1 MSNNNQNRAKGLVGF
16 LVALV
21 LLAFVILAGQ
31 TNILGSVSSQ
41 LKQELANIFSRGTG
55 DASVV
60 IAKILAAIAVLA
72 LTFLVCRLVVFLL
85 NRTAKNNRVRTVN
98 ELLGNIITYLGVILG
113 VVWALTILGL
123 NPTAAIASLGIVTL
137 IIGFAAQR
145 LIEDVISGLFIV
157 MEGQYNVGDIIIL
170 DDFRGTV
177 KRIGVRTTTV
187 VDPGGNYKVVNN
199 SDIRNFQ
206 NRSKALSLA
215 VSEIGITYGED
226 IPHAEAIIK
235 EALPKMYERNQ
246 DVFEAVPD
254 YMGVENLA
262 DSAVVLRFT
271 VSCRE
276 QNVFVARRRLNREL
290 RILFAEKGIE
300 IPFPQVTVWKGEQD

>member
-55 DASVV
+55 DPSVV

-113 VVWALTILGL
+113 AVWALTILGL

-235 EALPKMYERNQ
+235 EALPKIYERNQ

>member
-1 MSNNNQNRAKGLVGF
+1 MSNNKLRKGSGAIGF
-16 LVALV
+16 IVALV
-21 LLAFVILAGQ
+21 LLAFVIFAGQ
-31 TNILGSVSSQ
+31 TNVFGAVSENLREQ
-41 LKQELANIFSRGTG
+41 LSTLFAREAGGYETT
-55 DASVV
+55 
-60 IAKILAAIAVLA
+60 IARILAAVGALA
-72 LTFLVCRLVVFLL
+72 LTYLLCRILCFLL
-85 NRTAKNNRVRTVN
+85 DKGRRNARTRTVN

-113 VVWALTILGL
+113 IVWALTILGL
-123 NPTAAIASLGIVTL
+123 NPTAAFASLGIVTL

-235 EALPKMYERNQ
+235 AALPGMYERND
-246 DVFEAVPD
+246 DVFEAIPD
-254 YMGVENLA
+254 YMGVEELA

-271 VSCRE
+271 VSCKE
-276 QNVFVARRRLNREL
+276 QNVFIARRRLNREL
-290 RILFAEKGIE
+290 RILFAEQGIE
-300 IPFPQVTVWKGEQD
+300 VPFPQVTVWKGEQD

>member
-1 MSNNNQNRAKGLVGF
+1 MSKNKSRTNSGVVGF
-16 LVALV
+16 IVALV
-21 LLAFVILAGQ
+21 LLIFVLFAGQ
-31 TNILGSVSSQ
+31 SKALGPVSENLREQMST
-41 LKQELANIFSRGTG
+41 LFAREAGGFET
-55 DASVV
+55 V
-60 IAKILAAIAVLA
+60 IARILAAIGALA
-72 LTFLVCRLVVFLL
+72 LTYVICAVLRFLL
-85 NRTAKNNRVRTVN
+85 NLLARNPRMRTVN
-98 ELLGNIITYLGVILG
+98 DLLGSIVTYLGAILG
-113 VVWALTILGL
+113 IVWALTLLGL
-123 NPTAAIASLGIVTL
+123 NPTAAFASLGIVTL

-157 MEGQYNVGDIIIL
+157 LENQYSVGDIIIL

-226 IPHAEAIIK
+226 IPHAEGIIK
-235 EALPKMYERNQ
+235 EALPAIYERND
-246 DVFEAVPD
+246 DVFEAIPD
-254 YMGVENLA
+254 YMGVEQLA

-271 VSCRE
+271 VACKE
-276 QNVFVARRRLNREL
+276 QNVFIARRRLNREL

-300 IPFPQVTVWKGEQD
+300 IPFPQVTVWKGEQA

>member
-1 MSNNNQNRAKGLVGF
+1 MSNNKLRKGSGAIGF
-16 LVALV
+16 IVALV
-21 LLAFVILAGQ
+21 LLIFVLIAGN
-31 TNILGSVSSQ
+31 TGIFGAVSENLREQ
-41 LKQELANIFSRGTG
+41 LSGLFAREAGGFET
-55 DASVV
+55 V
-60 IAKILAAIAVLA
+60 IARILAAIGALA
-72 LTFLVCRLVVFLL
+72 LTYLVCRILCFILDKCS
-85 NRTAKNNRVRTVN
+85 NNARTRTVN

-113 VVWALTILGL
+113 IVWALTILGL
-123 NPTAAIASLGIVTL
+123 NPTAAFASLGIVTL

-215 VSEIGITYGED
+215 VSEIGITYGEN

-235 EALPKMYERNQ
+235 EALPQIYERNS

-262 DSAVVLRFT
+262 DSAVVLRFA
-271 VSCRE
+271 VSCKE

-290 RILFAEKGIE
+290 RILFMEKGIE

>member
-1 MSNNNQNRAKGLVGF
+1 MFGTLSESLRDEFTAAFSRNGDSTVTLAKVLTAIAA
-16 LVALV
+16 LALV
-21 LLAFVILAGQ
+21 YLIC
-31 TNILGSVSSQ
+31 
-41 LKQELANIFSRGTG
+41 R
-55 DASVV
+55 
-60 IAKILAAIAVLA
+60 VL
-72 LTFLVCRLVVFLL
+72 VFLL
-85 NRTAKNNRVRTVN
+85 KVTSRSNRVRTVN
-98 ELLGNIITYLGVILG
+98 ELLGNIITYLGVIIG
-113 VVWALTILGL
+113 AVWALTILGL
-123 NPTAAIASLGIVTL
+123 NPTAAFASLGIVTL
-137 IIGFAAQR
+137 IVGFAAQR

-157 MEGQYNVGDIIIL
+157 VEGQYNVGDIIIL

-187 VDPGGNYKVVNN
+187 VDSGGNYKVVNN

-215 VSEIGITYGED
+215 VSEIGITYGKD
-226 IPHAEAIIK
+226 IPHAEAII
-235 EALPKMYERNQ
+235 EAALPGMYERNK

-271 VSCRE
+271 VSCKE
-276 QNVFVARRRLNREL
+276 QNVFIAWRRLNREL

-300 IPFPQVTVWKGEQD
+300 VPFSQVTVWKGERE

>member
-1 MSNNNQNRAKGLVGF
+1 MSNNNQQRVKGLVGF
-16 LVALV
+16 LVALA

-31 TNILGSVSSQ
+31 TNLLGSVSTH
-41 LKQELANIFSRGTG
+41 LKEELSDIFSRGTG

-60 IAKILAAIAVLA
+60 IARILAAIGVLA
-72 LTFLVCRLVVFLL
+72 LTFLICRVLVFLL
-85 NRTAKNNRVRTVN
+85 SRSAKNNRVRTVN

-113 VVWALTILGL
+113 IVWALTILGL

-177 KRIGVRTTTV
+177 KRIGVRTTTI

-206 NRSKALSLA
+206 NRSKAMSLA

-235 EALPKMYERNQ
+235 EALPQMYERNK

-271 VSCRE
+271 VTCKE

-300 IPFPQVTVWKGEQD
+300 VPFPQVTVWKGDQD

>member
-1 MSNNNQNRAKGLVGF
+1 MSNNTSRSKGIVGF
-16 LVALV
+16 IVALA
-21 LLAFVILAGQ
+21 LLLFVIVAGQ
-31 TNILGSVSSQ
+31 TDILGSVSSH
-41 LKQELANIFSRGTG
+41 LKQELADIFAKGSM
-55 DASVV
+55 DASVTV
-60 IAKILAAIAVLA
+60 AKILAAVGVLA
-72 LTFLVCRLVVFLL
+72 LTFLICRLLVFLL
-85 NRTAKNNRVRTVN
+85 SHASKNNRVRTVN
-98 ELLGNIITYLGVILG
+98 ELLGNIITYLGVIIG

-123 NPTAAIASLGIVTL
+123 NPTAAFASLGIVTL

-157 MEGQYNVGDIIIL
+157 LEGQYNVGDIIIL

-177 KRIGVRTTTV
+177 KRVGVRTTSI

-215 VSEIGITYGED
+215 VSEIGITYGEN

-235 EALPKMYERNQ
+235 EALPAIYERNQ

-254 YMGVENLA
+254 YMGVEELA

-271 VSCRE
+271 VACKE

-290 RILFAEKGIE
+290 RILFMDKGID
-300 IPFPQVTVWKGEQD
+300 IPFPQVTVWKGGE

>member
-1 MSNNNQNRAKGLVGF
+1 MSNNKSRRSSGAVGF
-16 LVALV
+16 IVALAI
-21 LLAFVILAGQ
+21 LIFVILAGQ
-31 TNILGSVSSQ
+31 TNVFGSVSEGLRS
-41 LKQELANIFSRGTG
+41 ELSAIFARDMGGFHLT
-55 DASVV
+55 
-60 IAKILAAIAVLA
+60 IAKVLAAIGTLA
-72 LTFLVCRLVVFLL
+72 FTYLVCKAICFLL
-85 NRTAKNNRVRTVN
+85 KKFSKNPRTRTVN
-98 ELLGNIITYLGVILG
+98 ELIGNIISYMGVILG
-113 VVWALTILGL
+113 IVWALTILGL
-123 NPTAAIASLGIVTL
+123 NPTAAFASIGIITL

-157 MEGQYNVGDIIIL
+157 LESQYNVGDIIIL

-177 KRIGVRTTTV
+177 VRIGVRTTTI

-235 EALPKMYERNQ
+235 AALPGMYERND

-254 YMGVENLA
+254 YMGVEELA

-271 VSCRE
+271 VACKE
-276 QNVFVARRRLNREL
+276 QNVFIARRRLNREL

-300 IPFPQVTVWKGEQD
+300 MTYPHLNVHLDK

>member
-1 MSNNNQNRAKGLVGF
+1 MSNNKQRKGSGVIGF
-16 LVALV
+16 VIALV
-21 LLAFVILAGQ
+21 LLAFVLFAGNS
-31 TNILGSVSSQ
+31 NILGPVSENLREQ
-41 LKQELANIFSRGTG
+41 LSTLFAREAGGYEITFAR
-55 DASVV
+55 
-60 IAKILAAIAVLA
+60 ILAAIGALA
-72 LTFLVCRLVVFLL
+72 ITYLVCAILRWLL
-85 NRTAKNNRVRTVN
+85 SLGGRNTRIRTVN

-113 VVWALTILGL
+113 IVWALTILGL
-123 NPTAAIASLGIVTL
+123 NPTAAFASLGIVTL

-177 KRIGVRTTTV
+177 KRIGVRTTTI

-254 YMGVENLA
+254 YMGVEELA

-276 QNVFVARRRLNREL
+276 QNVFIARRRLNREL

-300 IPFPQVTVWKGEQD
+300 VPFPQVTVWKGEQD

>member
-1 MSNNNQNRAKGLVGF
+1 MNKNKSRSGIVGF
-16 LVALV
+16 IVALL
-21 LLAFVILAGQ
+21 LLAFVIFAGES
-31 TNILGSVSSQ
+31 GVFGPVSEG
-41 LKQELANIFSRGTG
+41 LHEELSAIGAKGQGGVHLT
-55 DASVV
+55 
-60 IAKILAAIAVLA
+60 IAKILAAIGVLA
-72 LTFLVCRLVVFLL
+72 LTYLVCRLLRLLL
-85 NRTAKNNRVRTVN
+85 NVCSKSSRARTVN
-98 ELLGNIITYLGVILG
+98 ELIANIVTYLGVILG
-113 VVWALTILGL
+113 IVWALTILGL
-123 NPTAAIASLGIVTL
+123 NPTAAFASLGIVTL

-157 MEGQYNVGDIIIL
+157 LESQYNVGDIIIL

-215 VSEIGITYGED
+215 VAEIGITYEES
-226 IPHAEAIIK
+226 IPRVEAILK
-235 EALPKMYERNQ
+235 EALPQIYERNT
-246 DVFEAVPD
+246 DVFEAAPD
-254 YMGVENLA
+254 YMGVEELA

-271 VSCRE
+271 VSCKE

-290 RILFAEKGIE
+290 RILFAEKDIG
-300 IPFPQVTVWKGEQD
+300 IPFPQLTIWKGEQN

>member
-1 MSNNNQNRAKGLVGF
+1 MSNNNQQRVKGLVGF
-16 LVALV
+16 LVALA

-31 TNILGSVSSQ
+31 TNILGSVSTQ
-41 LKQELANIFSRGTG
+41 LKEELSNIFSRGTG

-60 IAKILAAIAVLA
+60 IARILAAIAVLA
-72 LTFLVCRLVVFLL
+72 LTFLICRLLVFLL
-85 NRTAKNNRVRTVN
+85 SRSARNNRVRTVN

-157 MEGQYNVGDIIIL
+157 MESQYNVGDIIIL

-177 KRIGVRTTTV
+177 QRIGVRTTTI

-235 EALPKMYERNQ
+235 EALPKMFQRNQ
-246 DVFEAVPD
+246 DGQASWGAAVSGPSPSTT
-254 YMGVENLA
+254 GTIGA
-262 DSAVVLRFT
+262 TARSCSSWSSCWCG
-271 VSCRE
+271 SCRSPGPSW
-276 QNVFVARRRLNREL
+276 APPSAPRPPCRR
-290 RILFAEKGIE
+290 
-300 IPFPQVTVWKGEQD
+300 

>member
-1 MSNNNQNRAKGLVGF
+1 MSNNKKSSNRVVGLV
-16 LVALV
+16 VALV
-21 LLAFVILAGQ
+21 LLAFVIFAGQ
-31 TNILGSVSSQ
+31 SDVFGQVSE
-41 LKQELANIFSRGTG
+41 ELRGELSAIF
-55 DASVV
+55 
-60 IAKILAAIAVLA
+60 AKGQGGFNFTLAKLLAAVGVLA
-72 LTFLVCRLVVFLL
+72 LTYLVCRILCMLL
-85 NRTAKNNRVRTVN
+85 DAFSKSTRARTVN
-98 ELLGNIITYLGVILG
+98 DLLGNIITYVGVILG

-123 NPTAAIASLGIVTL
+123 NPTAAFASLGIVTL

-157 MEGQYNVGDIIIL
+157 LEGQYNVGDIIIL

-215 VSEIGITYGED
+215 VSEIGITYEES
-226 IPHAEAIIK
+226 IPRVEAILK
-235 EALPKMYERNQ
+235 EALPGIYERNQ

-271 VSCRE
+271 VACKE
-276 QNVFVARRRLNREL
+276 QNVFIARRRLNREL
-290 RILFAEKGIE
+290 RILFAEKDIP
-300 IPFPQVTVWKGEQD
+300 IPFPQITVWKGDQE

>member
-1 MSNNNQNRAKGLVGF
+1 MSNNNQQRVKGLVGF

-31 TNILGSVSSQ
+31 TNLLGSVSTQ
-41 LKQELANIFSRGTG
+41 LREELSNIFSRGTG

-60 IAKILAAIAVLA
+60 VARILAAVAVLA
-72 LTFLVCRLVVFLL
+72 LTFLICRVLVFLL
-85 NRTAKNNRVRTVN
+85 NRSARNNRVRTVN

-123 NPTAAIASLGIVTL
+123 NPTAAFASLGIVTL

-157 MEGQYNVGDIIIL
+157 LEGQYNVGDIIIL

-177 KRIGVRTTTV
+177 KRIGVRTTTI

-215 VSEIGITYGED
+215 VSEIGITYGEN

-235 EALPKMYERNQ
+235 EALPGMLERNK

-271 VSCRE
+271 VACKE

-290 RILFAEKGIE
+290 RILFMENYSE
-300 IPFPQVTVWKGEQD
+300 FPFISI

>member
-1 MSNNNQNRAKGLVGF
+1 MSSNKNHISRRTVGF
-16 LVALV
+16 VVALV
-21 LLAFVILAGQ
+21 LLAFIILAGQ
-31 TNILGSVSSQ
+31 TNLLGAVSTN
-41 LKQELANIFSRGTG
+41 LKQELANVFAKG
-55 DASVV
+55 SVDLAV
-60 IAKILAAIAVLA
+60 TVAKILTAIAVLA
-72 LTFLVCRLVVFLL
+72 LTFLICRLLVLL
-85 NRTAKNNRVRTVN
+85 LSRTAKNNRVRTVN
-98 ELLGNIITYLGVILG
+98 ELLGNIITYLGVIIG

-123 NPTAAIASLGIVTL
+123 NPTAAFASLGIVTL

-157 MEGQYNVGDIIIL
+157 LEGQYNVGDIIIL

-215 VSEIGITYGED
+215 VSEIGITYGEN

-235 EALPKMYERNQ
+235 EALPGMLERNK
-246 DVFEAVPD
+246 DVFESVPN
-254 YMGVENLA
+254 YMGVESLA
-262 DSAVVLRFT
+262 DSSVVLRFS
-271 VSCRE
+271 VDCRE
-276 QNVFVARRRLNREL
+276 ENVFVARRRLNREL

-300 IPFPQVTVWKGEQD
+300 IPFPQVTVWKGDE

>member
-1 MSNNNQNRAKGLVGF
+1 MNKNKSRSGIVGF
-16 LVALV
+16 IVALL
-21 LLAFVILAGQ
+21 LLAFVIFAGQ
-31 TNILGSVSSQ
+31 SGVFGPVSEG
-41 LKQELANIFSRGTG
+41 LHGELAAIVAKGQGGVHLT
-55 DASVV
+55 
-60 IAKILAAIAVLA
+60 IAKILAAIGVLA
-72 LTFLVCRLVVFLL
+72 LTYMVCRLLRLL
-85 NRTAKNNRVRTVN
+85 LSVCSKNSRARTVN
-98 ELLGNIITYLGVILG
+98 ELIANIVTYLGVILG
-113 VVWALTILGL
+113 IVWALTILGL
-123 NPTAAIASLGIVTL
+123 NPTAAFASLGIVTL

-157 MEGQYNVGDIIIL
+157 LESQYNVGDIIIL

-215 VSEIGITYGED
+215 VAEIGITYEES
-226 IPHAEAIIK
+226 IPRVEAILK
-235 EALPKMYERNQ
+235 EALPQIYERNT
-246 DVFEAVPD
+246 DVFEAAPD
-254 YMGVENLA
+254 YMGVEELA

-271 VSCRE
+271 VSCKE

-290 RILFAEKGIE
+290 RILFAEKDIG
-300 IPFPQVTVWKGEQD
+300 IPFPQLTIWKGEQN

>member
-1 MSNNNQNRAKGLVGF
+1 MSNNTSRRSGALGF
-16 LVALV
+16 IIALV
-21 LLAFVILAGQ
+21 LLAFVIFAGQ
-31 TNILGSVSSQ
+31 SGILGQVSEG
-41 LKQELANIFSRGTG
+41 LQEEMSAIFAKGQGGFHLT
-55 DASVV
+55 
-60 IAKILAAIAVLA
+60 IAKILAAIGVLA
-72 LTFLVCRLVVFLL
+72 LTYLVCWLLRLLL
-85 NRTAKNNRVRTVN
+85 SAFSRGARSRTVN
-98 ELLGNIITYLGVILG
+98 ELLGNIVTYVGVILG
-113 VVWALTILGL
+113 AVWALTILGL
-123 NPTAAIASLGIVTL
+123 NPTAAFASLGIVTL

-157 MEGQYNVGDIIIL
+157 LEGQYNVGDIIIL

-206 NRSKALSLA
+206 NRSKAMSLA

-226 IPHAEAIIK
+226 IPRAEAIIK
-235 EALPKMYERNQ
+235 EALPGMFERNK
-246 DVFEAVPD
+246 DVFEAAPD
-254 YMGVENLA
+254 YMGVEELA

-271 VSCRE
+271 VACKE

-290 RILFAEKGIE
+290 RILFAEKNIE
-300 IPFPQVTVWKGEQD
+300 IPFPQITVWKGEQE

>member
-1 MSNNNQNRAKGLVGF
+1 MSNNKTRSKGIVGF
-16 LVALV
+16 IVALA
-21 LLAFVILAGQ
+21 LLLFVILAGN
-31 TNILGSVSSQ
+31 TNLLGSVSTN
-41 LKQELANIFSRGTG
+41 LRQELANIFARGSM
-55 DASVV
+55 DASVTV
-60 IAKILAAIAVLA
+60 AKILAAVAVLA
-72 LTFLVCRLVVFLL
+72 LTFLICRLLVLL
-85 NRTAKNNRVRTVN
+85 LRRTAKSNRVRTVN
-98 ELLGNIITYLGVILG
+98 ELLGNIITYLGVIIG

-123 NPTAAIASLGIVTL
+123 NPTAAFASLGIVTL

-157 MEGQYNVGDIIIL
+157 MEGQYDVGDIIVL

-177 KRIGVRTTTV
+177 KRVGVRTTTI
-187 VDPGGNYKVVNN
+187 VDPGGNYKVMNN

-226 IPHAEAIIK
+226 IPRAEAIIK
-235 EALPKMYERNQ
+235 AALPGMLERNK
-246 DVFEAVPD
+246 DVFENVPN

-271 VSCRE
+271 VDCRE
-276 QNVFVARRRLNREL
+276 ENVFIARRRLNREL
-290 RILFAEKGIE
+290 RILFMEKGID
-300 IPFPQVTVWKGEQD
+300 IPFPQVTVWKGDQD